1 MSLLQSAEAI
11 GLELTSRLVAV
22 RTANGCETDI
32 GASVFRGKRAVDR
45 DQIPCVAIVEGNDEV
60 DELDTRGMTT
70 PRVEATITQQY
81 VLIAY
86 TTCDPTNPN
95 DAAHAAIRDMKRAV
109 FRTEGKPDRTLGRKV
124 KRVRYR
130 GRDIGPRADG
140 EAFVAAV
147 LEVAVEYVEDI
158 ANP

>member
-11 GLELTSRLVAV
+11 SLELTNRLVAI
-22 RTANGCETDI
+22 RTANACETDA
-32 GASVFRGKRAVDR
+32 GAAVFRGKRMVDR
-45 DQIPCVAIVEGNDEV
+45 DQIPCVAIVEGADEV
-60 DELDTRGMTT
+60 VELDTRSMTT

-81 VLIAY
+81 VLMAY
-86 TTCDPTNPN
+86 IQCDPMNPN

-109 FRTEGKPDRTLGRKV
+109 FRTGGSPDRTLGKKV
-124 KRVRYR
+124 RRVFYR

-140 EAFVAAV
+140 EAFVVAV
-147 LEVAVEYVEDI
+147 LEIAVEYVEDI